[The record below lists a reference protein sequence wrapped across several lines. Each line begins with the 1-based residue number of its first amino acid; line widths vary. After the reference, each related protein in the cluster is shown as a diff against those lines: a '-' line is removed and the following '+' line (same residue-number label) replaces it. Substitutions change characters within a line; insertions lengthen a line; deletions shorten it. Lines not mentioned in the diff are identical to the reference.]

1 MLGPEVEVL
10 GQPVGGAGVREV
22 LGLPRVSQTESK
34 IRAAGLLVAFLFCGC
49 SGLMPI
55 GVSNGS

>member
-1 MLGPEVEVL
+1 MLQKWKCSVSRYVVAAYGNSSC
-10 GQPVGGAGVREV
+10 
-22 LGLPRVSQTESK
+22 LPRVSHTESK
-34 IRAAGLLVAFLFCGC
+34 TRPAGLLVAFLFCGC